1 MKIALV
7 GPFYPYRG
15 GISSFNRM
23 LYRSLV
29 KENSLLV
36 VNFSRLYPGI
46 VFPGR
51 TQYEEHI
58 RSSEDISIRL
68 IDSINPLTWYQAA
81 KVIVDFDP
89 EVLIFH
95 HWHVFFAFQYGII
108 LRFVKKKRKS
118 CKTIVICHNIFPHE
132 RMPFGDSI
140 LKYFFRVSDG
150 FILLAGKLEKD
161 LRNLIKEP
169 LCRVSPHPLYSQFGS
184 KINKQKARERLGIKE
199 KRVVLYFGLVRKYK
213 GIEHLIKAVDKVLE
227 KFDVRFLIVGEFYV
241 KKKEY
246 LELVNSIRR
255 FHKVTIVDRYIPDE
269 EVSTYFSAADV
280 VVLPYVSATQSG
292 IVKIAYHF
300 EVPCIVTNVGGLK
313 EDVKDGE
320 TGFVVEPGSELS
332 LAEAIVKY
340 FKDDCE
346 RKFIENIKATKSK
359 YSWERFVSD
368 LMELYRELK

>member
-1 MKIALV
+1 M
-7 GPFYPYRG
+7 
-15 GISSFNRM
+15 
-23 LYRSLV
+23 
-29 KENSLLV
+29 
-36 VNFSRLYPGI
+36 
-46 VFPGR
+46 
-51 TQYEEHI
+51 
-58 RSSEDISIRL
+58 
-68 IDSINPLTWYQAA
+68 
-81 KVIVDFDP
+81 
-89 EVLIFH
+89 
-95 HWHVFFAFQYGII
+95 
-108 LRFVKKKRKS
+108 
-118 CKTIVICHNIFPHE
+118 
-132 RMPFGDSI
+132 
-140 LKYFFRVSDG
+140 
-150 FILLAGKLEKD
+150 
-161 LRNLIKEP
+161 
-169 LCRVSPHPLYSQFGS
+169 
-184 KINKQKARERLGIKE
+184 
-199 KRVVLYFGLVRKYK
+199 VLYFGLVRKYK

-227 KFDVRFLIVGEFYV
+227 KLDVRFLIVGEFYV

-346 RKFIENIKATKSK
+346 QRFRENIKATKSK